1 MIIWR
6 LQEESN
12 MQEGKKQCLKS
23 NMLNRDK
30 GKLLEKRTS
39 ISAGDFPKLV
49 TAKWPLGKVVLF
61 KDRMFLDALVEK
73 YNLLYTEIDYI
84 EIKFIEV
91 VIYHHNLEVPKDLT
105 IDGLIIPGEIKKA
118 IEKFNLPVKIK

>member
-1 MIIWR
+1 
-6 LQEESN
+6 
-12 MQEGKKQCLKS
+12 MQGKDKYSSKNS
-23 NMLNRDK
+23 SHNSDK

-61 KDRMFLDALVEK
+61 KDSIFLNALVEK
-73 YNLLYTEIDYI
+73 YNLFYTEIDYI
-84 EIKFIEV
+84 EIKSLQVI
-91 VIYHHNLEVPKDLT
+91 IYHHNLDVPKDLT
-105 IDGLIIPGEIKKA
+105 IDGLIIPGVIKKA